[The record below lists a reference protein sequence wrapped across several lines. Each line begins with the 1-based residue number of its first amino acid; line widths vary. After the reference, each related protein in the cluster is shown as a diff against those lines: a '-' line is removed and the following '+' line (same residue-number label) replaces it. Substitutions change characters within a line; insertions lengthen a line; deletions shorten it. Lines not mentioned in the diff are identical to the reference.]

1 MIIKQNLPLNL
12 SGNLIIILLILFDLV
27 EKPSN

>member
-1 MIIKQNLPLNL
+1 MVIKQNLPLNL